1 VPSDAAYQLIHDE
14 LLLDGSAGL
23 NLATFVTTWME
34 PNVQK
39 LMAECFDKSVHC
51 GQSNLR
57 RGWHRTRARPARWR
71 AGMTASCATDAWT
84 RQNARVVRYDA

>member
-1 VPSDAAYQLIHDE
+1 MPSDAAYQLIHDE

-39 LMAECFDKSVHC
+39 LMAECFDKHLIDKDEYP
-51 GQSNLR
+51 Q
-57 RGWHRTRARPARWR
+57 
-71 AGMTASCATDAWT
+71 TAELELASGPQAFHH
-84 RQNARVVRYDA
+84 